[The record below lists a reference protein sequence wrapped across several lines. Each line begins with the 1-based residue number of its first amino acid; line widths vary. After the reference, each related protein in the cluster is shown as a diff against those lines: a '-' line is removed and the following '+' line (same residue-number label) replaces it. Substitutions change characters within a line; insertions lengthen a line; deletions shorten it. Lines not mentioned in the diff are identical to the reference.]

1 MSYPIKM
8 EYHQLPQPDEIE
20 TRVKEDAM
28 GSYLM
33 MFATSAIG
41 IPLPILNL
49 VAAIIYYYVNRS
61 KGKFVQFHTLQS
73 LWSQIPVT
81 LLNSG
86 LVAWTIVNLVRDLD
100 FSSLYWG
107 YLVMV
112 GVANLVY
119 FIFSIVGAVKA
130 RKGLFYYFLFFG
142 KIAYHQVY
150 RIRPERLDSS
160 PVNRPPGQ

>member
-1 MSYPIKM
+1 M
-8 EYHQLPQPDEIE
+8 EYHPLPQPDEIE

-28 GSYLM
+28 GAYFM
-33 MFATSAIG
+33 MFATSALG
-41 IPLPILNL
+41 MPLPILNL

-86 LVAWTIVNLVRDLD
+86 LVAWTIVNLVRDFD
-100 FSSLYWG
+100 FTSFYWG
-107 YLVMV
+107 YLIMV
-112 GVANLVY
+112 AIANLVY
-119 FIFSIVGAVKA
+119 LTFSIVGAVKA
-130 RKGLFYYFLFFG
+130 RKGIFYYFLFFG

-150 RIRPERLDSS
+150 QVRPEMENIKTR
-160 PVNRPPGQ
+160 NRPPV

>member
-1 MSYPIKM
+1 M
-8 EYHQLPQPDEIE
+8 EYHPIPQPDEIE

-28 GSYLM
+28 GAYFM

-73 LWSQIPVT
+73 LWSQVPVT

-86 LVAWTIVNLVRDLD
+86 LVAWTIVNLVRDLS
-100 FSSLYWG
+100 FSSYYWG

-112 GVANLVY
+112 GIANLVY
-119 FIFSIVGAVKA
+119 FIFRIIGAVRA
-130 RKGLFYYFLFFG
+130 SKGVFYYFLFFG

-150 RIRPERLDSS
+150 RIRPERFDSA

>member
-1 MSYPIKM
+1 M
-8 EYHQLPQPDEIE
+8 EYQELPQPDQIE

-28 GSYLM
+28 GAYLM

-81 LLNSG
+81 FLNSG
-86 LVAWTIVNLVRDLD
+86 LVAWTIVNFVRDLN
-100 FSSLYWG
+100 FTSIYWG

-112 GVANLVY
+112 ATANLVY
-119 FIFSIVGAVKA
+119 FIFSIIGAVKA
-130 RKGLFYYFLFFG
+130 RSGIFYYFLFFG
-142 KIAYHQVY
+142 KMAYHQVY
-150 RIRPERLDSS
+150 RIKPEQERSI
-160 PVNRPPGQ
+160 PRNRPPGQ

>member
-1 MSYPIKM
+1 M
-8 EYHQLPQPDEIE
+8 EYHPIPQPDEIE

-28 GSYLM
+28 GAYFM

-73 LWSQIPVT
+73 LWSQIPLT

-86 LVAWTIVNLVRDLD
+86 LVAWTIVNLVRDLS
-100 FSSLYWG
+100 FTSYYWA

-112 GVANLVY
+112 GIANLVY
-119 FIFSIVGAVKA
+119 FIFSIIGAVKA
-130 RKGLFYYFLFFG
+130 RKGVFYYFLFFG

-150 RIRPERLDSS
+150 RIRPERFDSA

>member
-1 MSYPIKM
+1 M
-8 EYHQLPQPDEIE
+8 EYHPIPQPDEIE

-28 GSYLM
+28 GAYFM

-86 LVAWTIVNLVRDLD
+86 LVAWTIVNLVRDLS
-100 FSSLYWG
+100 FTSYYWG

-112 GVANLVY
+112 GIANLVY
-119 FIFSIVGAVKA
+119 FIFSIIGAVKA
-130 RKGLFYYFLFFG
+130 RKGVFYYFLFFG

-150 RIRPERLDSS
+150 RIRPERFDSA
-160 PVNRPPGQ
+160 PVNRPPG

>member
-1 MSYPIKM
+1 M
-8 EYHQLPQPDEIE
+8 EYHPIPQPDEIE

-28 GSYLM
+28 GAYFM

-86 LVAWTIVNLVRDLD
+86 LVAWTIVNLVRDLS
-100 FSSLYWG
+100 FTSYYWG

-112 GVANLVY
+112 GIANLVY
-119 FIFSIVGAVKA
+119 FIFSIIGAVKA
-130 RKGLFYYFLFFG
+130 RKGIFYYFLFFG
-142 KIAYHQVY
+142 KVAYHQVY
-150 RIRPERLDSS
+150 RIRSERFDSA

>member
-1 MSYPIKM
+1 M
-8 EYHQLPQPDEIE
+8 EYHPIPQPDEIE

-28 GSYLM
+28 GAYFM

-86 LVAWTIVNLVRDLD
+86 LVAWTIVNLVRDLG
-100 FSSLYWG
+100 FTSYYWG

-112 GVANLVY
+112 GIANLVY
-119 FIFSIVGAVKA
+119 FIFSIIGAVKA
-130 RKGLFYYFLFFG
+130 RKGVFYYFLFFG

-150 RIRPERLDSS
+150 RIRPERFDSA

>member
-1 MSYPIKM
+1 MDYQP
-8 EYHQLPQPDEIE
+8 LPQPDQIE

-28 GSYLM
+28 GAYFM

-41 IPLPILNL
+41 IPLPLLNL
-49 VAAIIYYYVNRS
+49 VAAVIYYFVNRN

-73 LWSQIPVT
+73 LYSQIPVT

-86 LVAWTIVNLVRDLD
+86 LVAWTIVNFVRDLD
-100 FSSLYWG
+100 FTSFFWG

-112 GVANLVY
+112 AIANLVY
-119 FIFSIVGAVKA
+119 FIFSIIGAVKA
-130 RKGLFYYFLFFG
+130 RNGIFYYFLFFG

-150 RIRPERLDSS
+150 QIRPERNFSAPL
-160 PVNRPPGQ
+160 NKPPRR

>member
-1 MSYPIKM
+1 M
-8 EYHQLPQPDEIE
+8 EYHPIPQPDEIE

-28 GSYLM
+28 GAYFM

-86 LVAWTIVNLVRDLD
+86 LVAWTIVNLVRDLS
-100 FSSLYWG
+100 FTSYYWG
-107 YLVMV
+107 YLIMV
-112 GVANLVY
+112 GLANLVY
-119 FIFSIVGAVKA
+119 FVFSIIGAVKA
-130 RKGLFYYFLFFG
+130 RKGVFYYFLFFG
-142 KIAYHQVY
+142 KVAYHQVY
-150 RIRPERLDSS
+150 RIRPERFDSA